1 MVDENKS
8 LSHLSNLTNQ
18 NHINHKDYYI
28 SILDRGEEDRKMT
41 LRDLN
46 SSHDLIQNQIPGK
59 NPEPKNL
66 LKIIRKDD
74 IQLVDSLT

>member
-46 SSHDLIQNQIPGK
+46 SSHDLIQN
-59 NPEPKNL
+59 
-66 LKIIRKDD
+66 
-74 IQLVDSLT
+74 